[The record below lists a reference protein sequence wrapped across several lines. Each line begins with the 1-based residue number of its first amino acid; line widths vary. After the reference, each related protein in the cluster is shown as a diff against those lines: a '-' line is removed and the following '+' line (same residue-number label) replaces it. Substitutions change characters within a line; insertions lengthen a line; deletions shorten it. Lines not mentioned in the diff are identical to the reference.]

1 LRDQPPSDTGAYVAS
16 AFSHLLPGPPPN
28 LRRTEITTR
37 QAPGREPA
45 MDSAGVHSYRIRCSV
60 TNDSIASR
68 GGPLTWGTLVR
79 IRFAVLGSI
88 QPFRSESAWIF
99 LLRTRAANCEL
110 HMRGRTDETPMN
122 LIRVW
127 CEILLQVA
135 DASLSFIA
143 CTLGTPAGVRFRAF
157 CELRPLVAGSF
168 KGQSASWKRTR
179 TLAQLPL
186 TALPQAA
193 QAITVFVGR

>member
-1 LRDQPPSDTGAYVAS
+1 
-16 AFSHLLPGPPPN
+16 
-28 LRRTEITTR
+28 
-37 QAPGREPA
+37 
-45 MDSAGVHSYRIRCSV
+45 
-60 TNDSIASR
+60 
-68 GGPLTWGTLVR
+68 
-79 IRFAVLGSI
+79 
-88 QPFRSESAWIF
+88 
-99 LLRTRAANCEL
+99 
-110 HMRGRTDETPMN
+110 MN

-127 CEILLQVA
+127 CEILQVA

-168 KGQSASWKRTR
+168 KGQSAPWKRTR